1 MTKQIKHI
9 TYRNG
14 VTLVYFVAFVNAI
27 QQLVIAYGVHITPT
41 EQASWALLLNAA
53 IAVIA
58 RALNLPYKPSETT
71 VPSAPVEAPA
81 ATPAPPA

>member
-1 MTKQIKHI
+1 MTRQIKHI

-14 VTLVYFVAFVNAI
+14 VTLVYFVAFLNAI
-27 QQLVIAYGVHITPT
+27 QVLVIAYGVHITAT
-41 EQASWALLLNAA
+41 EQAAWTLLLNAA

-71 VPSAPVEAPA
+71 VPAAPVAVPPT
-81 ATPAPPA
+81 TPVPPA